1 MRRAAAA
8 PTRPAVRRIHGNM
21 NHGSEVLWISA
32 AALAVSSA
40 SLTGFGL
47 RQRQGST
54 RGWQWWI
61 SALWLTT
68 TGLLLVAALPGQ
80 PAALAVASVLLVQWP
95 IVTLIGLRRF
105 HGRLEL
111 PASER
116 LDWAVLALTA
126 TAAAS
131 GPFWPADASL
141 ASVVPPIATL
151 LAHLYAASLL
161 LGGPG
166 DHDGMPLRLLGGV
179 LCIVGLAPML
189 LALPAAEVLSSLEM
203 RAVAA
208 ALGSVVMA
216 FLALTLVCERTERQL
231 RDSRRRLRVLANMD
245 ALTNVPNRRH
255 FNELA
260 SLALRGDRPGSATLL
275 MFDIDHFKG
284 INDHLGHAAGDRA
297 LRLVSRSMTEHL
309 RTHDVAG
316 RHGGDE
322 FVLLLRH
329 TAVRDAMA
337 VAARIVTRIQ
347 AQSEEASLP
356 PLTLSFGVVQLQG
369 GEGVD
374 DAVRRADQALYEAKR
389 QGRSRA
395 VAAIGDED
403 RPVFTESQRLGLTLC

>member
-1 MRRAAAA
+1 
-8 PTRPAVRRIHGNM
+8 M
-21 NHGSEVLWISA
+21 NNGSEVLWISA

-40 SLTGFGL
+40 SLTGFGR
-47 RQRQGST
+47 RQRQGGT
-54 RGWQWWI
+54 RGWHWWI
-61 SALWLTT
+61 AALWLTT
-68 TGLLLVAALPGQ
+68 AGLMLVAALPGEA
-80 PAALAVASVLLVQWP
+80 AALVLASVLLVQWP

-105 HGRLEL
+105 HGRLDL
-111 PASER
+111 PAGER
-116 LDWAVLALTA
+116 LDWTVLALTVL
-126 TAAAS
+126 AAAS
-131 GPFWPADASL
+131 GPLWPADASL
-141 ASVVPPIATL
+141 ASVVPPTATL

-161 LGGPG
+161 LGGPT
-166 DHDGMPLRLLGGV
+166 DHDGVPLRLLGGV
-179 LCIVGLAPML
+179 MCIVGLAPVL

-255 FNELA
+255 FQELA
-260 SLALRGDRPGSATLL
+260 ALVLQGDRPGSATLL

-297 LRLVSRSMTEHL
+297 LRLVSRSMIEHL

-329 TAVRDAMA
+329 TEVRDAMA

-347 AQSEEASLP
+347 AQSQDANLP
-356 PLTLSFGVVQLQG
+356 ALTLSFGVVQLQR

-403 RPVFTESQRLGLTLC
+403 QPVFTESQRLGLTLC

>member
-1 MRRAAAA
+1 LQCTAA
-8 PTRPAVRRIHGNM
+8 RLPALRRIHFTM
-21 NHGSEVLWISA
+21 NNASEVLWISA

-40 SLTGFGL
+40 SLTWFGH
-47 RQRQGST
+47 RQRQGGT
-54 RGWQWWI
+54 RGWQWWTG
-61 SALWLTT
+61 ALWLTT
-68 TGLLLVAALPGQ
+68 AGLLLVATLPYQ
-80 PAALAVASVLLVQWP
+80 PMVLAVASMLLVQWP
-95 IVTLIGLRRF
+95 IVTLIGLRHF

-116 LDWAVLALTA
+116 LDWAVLTLTA

-131 GPFWPADASL
+131 GPLWPFDPSL
-141 ASVVPPIATL
+141 ASVVPPTATL

-161 LGGPG
+161 LGGPTS
-166 DHDGMPLRLLGGV
+166 HDGVPLRLLGGLMCV
-179 LCIVGLAPML
+179 VGLAPVL
-189 LALPAAEVLSSLEM
+189 LAFPAAEVLSSIEM

-208 ALGSVVMA
+208 ALGSVAMA
-216 FLALTLVCERTERQL
+216 FLTLTLVCERTERQL

-255 FNELA
+255 FHELA
-260 SLALRGDRPGSATLL
+260 SLVLQGDRPGSATLL

-347 AQSEEASLP
+347 AQSTEACLP
-356 PLTLSFGVVQLQG
+356 ALTLSFGVVQLRG
-369 GEGVD
+369 DEGVD

-395 VAAIGDED
+395 VAAIGDEE
-403 RPVFTESQRLGLTLC
+403 RPIFTESQRLGLTLC